1 MYVKELQGSKLIL
14 SYSYQDYF
22 EWLMKNKR
30 RNELSDKINTLYK
43 GDKIYEIDELR
54 EKLQNQVDLIKDKSI
69 IVNEYLKSFISF
81 KNILENDGYYLD
93 SSILFI
99 FFI

>member
-69 IVNEYLKSFISF
+69 IV
-81 KNILENDGYYLD
+81 
-93 SSILFI
+93 
-99 FFI
+99 

>member
-1 MYVKELQGSKLIL
+1 ML
-14 SYSYQDYF
+14 
-22 EWLMKNKR
+22 
-30 RNELSDKINTLYK
+30 
-43 GDKIYEIDELR
+43 
-54 EKLQNQVDLIKDKSI
+54 SI
-69 IVNEYLKSFISF
+69 INEYLKSFISF